1 MTNLLKFHNNSE
13 KYARRFLA
21 RIFLRLATFG
31 GERSLEEQV
40 AQLSRRKLEFDWC
53 RGDDS
58 GDNCDN
64 EDDYGEDK
72 NPDEWMS
79 SSG

>member
-1 MTNLLKFHNNSE
+1 MCETISCS
-13 KYARRFLA
+13 Y
-21 RIFLRLATFG
+21 FLRLATFG

-40 AQLSRRKLEFDWC
+40 AQLSPRKLEFDWC

-58 GDNCDN
+58 GDNSDN
-64 EDDYGEDK
+64 EDDNGEDK
-72 NPDEWMS
+72 NPDDWVS

>member
-1 MTNLLKFHNNSE
+1 MVEFLTPTYLLKFQNNSV
-13 KYARRFLA
+13 RDD
-21 RIFLRLATFG
+21 FLRLATFG

-40 AQLSRRKLEFDWC
+40 AQLSPRKLEFDWC

-58 GDNCDN
+58 GDNSDN
-64 EDDYGEDK
+64 EDDYGEDE
-72 NPDEWMS
+72 NPDDLMS